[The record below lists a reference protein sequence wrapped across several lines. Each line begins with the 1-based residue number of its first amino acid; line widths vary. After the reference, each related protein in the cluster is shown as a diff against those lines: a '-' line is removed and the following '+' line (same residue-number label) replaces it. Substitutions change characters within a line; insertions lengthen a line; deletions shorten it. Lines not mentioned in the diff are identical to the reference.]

1 MTDLPDIP
9 EAAIRAACDFAWR
22 YDDGMG
28 ASIEDED
35 DVRALLAAAAP
46 HIGAAYLRRAAQTIR
61 DRYPADI
68 WADPTGPGDTP
79 SRTGAHMCR
88 RVAEQ
93 LDHMAKELETDRG

>member
-1 MTDLPDIP
+1 MTDPTVP
-9 EAAIRAACDFAWR
+9 EAAVQAVQRIPGSPRGISGLYEEEIRDILTAA
-22 YDDGMG
+22 G
-28 ASIEDED
+28 
-35 DVRALLAAAAP
+35 P

-93 LDHMAKELETDRG
+93 LDHMAKELETDHG